1 MKLTFCVAIVFSYRG
16 LTTIQA
22 RSAASG
28 VSGSLR
34 RSQPLRN
41 GLSSSWS
48 SSSLSSAGSSCESS
62 ASSGPSSPFESSP
75 SPRPSHPHSVLVS
88 SFTPEVILVR
98 PASGGPA
105 QFKLPAPQAFKTVN
119 LRHFGLQA
127 AKFATISD
135 IVVYGPDG
143 LTDEVVETAVAAYEA
158 VEHQRRSRAEN
169 GIGYNVFV
177 VCDTFEVFER
187 EFPHRVAIDSS
198 GFVRNKLN
206 FLDREREEMRV
217 LTQASEIGENV
228 FLGNTQDVPLP
239 SSMSGRPLSSDSAS
253 SILNDN
259 PLGVAVCIEAHDQA
273 LNPSAQMLASTERT
287 LHDLEAEARA
297 FQEVTTLL
305 HAGVT
310 VADDASSRYR
320 STCGAEYNEFDD
332 EVVLRVPVDSIAHL
346 ECQSTGAGASGNNLT
361 QFINSLVNLAG
372 WIIDQSTPA
381 TDKLPRRVL
390 LHCNDGYTETSLL
403 ALTYVML
410 VRRCNAP
417 EAYLYLQHQAERS
430 FFVYP
435 ADVATLTKIEQ
446 RVGQVIRRADAE
458 REREQI
464 RLSTEKESSPMER
477 SDSGYVEDGN
487 EGSAAGPAW
496 AIKAAKVERALPA
509 LPELKLSRPEDQPWF
524 FGSTFEGH
532 FPSRILPFL
541 YLGNLAHANNALML
555 KELGITHVVSMG
567 ESALSPPRPPPFSL
581 TAAFSRQATL
591 PDNSLWLEERLGH
604 IAVLDQK
611 NVADD
616 GIDSLRPHIDSA
628 LEFIERARQEGGRVL
643 VHCRVGVSR
652 SASIVIA
659 YLMRHVELDLASAY
673 LLTRSRRL
681 NILIQPNLPFMAT
694 LHAFEADLLREKE
707 AARARLLREGVEV
720 RDEDEGGQLGRAG
733 LKRSNRL
740 GWSTLAH
747 EIAVLNERFLC

>member
-1 MKLTFCVAIVFSYRG
+1 MVKP
-16 LTTIQA
+16 QA
-22 RSAASG
+22 
-28 VSGSLR
+28 
-34 RSQPLRN
+34 
-41 GLSSSWS
+41 
-48 SSSLSSAGSSCESS
+48 
-62 ASSGPSSPFESSP
+62 
-75 SPRPSHPHSVLVS
+75 
-88 SFTPEVILVR
+88 
-98 PASGGPA
+98 GGPA

-135 IVVYGPDG
+135 IVVYGEDG
-143 LTDEVVETAVAAYEA
+143 LTEEVVETALAAYEA
-158 VEHQRRSRAEN
+158 IEHQRLSRGEDA
-169 GIGYNVFV
+169 IAYNVFV
-177 VCDTFEVFER
+177 VRDSFDVFEH
-187 EFPHRVAIDSS
+187 EHAHRVAVDSN

-217 LTQASEIGENV
+217 LTQASEIGDNV

-239 SSMSGRPLSSDSAS
+239 SSINGRPLSTDSAS

-259 PLGVAVCIEAHDQA
+259 PLGLAICIEAHDQA
-273 LNPSAQMLASTERT
+273 LNPSAHMLASTERT
-287 LHDLEAEARA
+287 LHDAESEARA
-297 FQEVTTLL
+297 FEEVTTLL

-310 VADDASSRYR
+310 VTGDDSSSRYP
-320 STCGAEYNEFDD
+320 STCGGGEMNEFDS
-332 EVVLRVPVDSIAHL
+332 EQVLRVPVDSIAHL
-346 ECQSTGAGASGNNLT
+346 ECQSTGSGATGNNLT
-361 QFINSLVNLAG
+361 QFINSLVDLAG
-372 WIIDQSTPA
+372 WIIDQSSAGEPN
-381 TDKLPRRVL
+381 KLPRRVL

-410 VRRCNAP
+410 SRRCNAP

-446 RVGQVIRRADAE
+446 RVAHVIHRSDD
-458 REREQI
+458 EREQL
-464 RLSTEKESSPMER
+464 RRAAEKESSPMER

-487 EGSAAGPAW
+487 EGPGPGPAW
-496 AIKAAKVERALPA
+496 AVKAVKAERALPA
-509 LPELKLSRPEDQPWF
+509 LPQVKLSTPVDQPWF
-524 FGSTFEGH
+524 YSDSFEGH

-567 ESALSPPRPPPFSL
+567 ESALAPPRPPPFSL
-581 TAAFSRQATL
+581 TAAFSRQAAL
-591 PDNSLWLEERLGH
+591 PDNSLWLEERLGN

-616 GIDSLRPHIDSA
+616 GIDSLRPHIDAA
-628 LEFIERARQEGGRVL
+628 LEFIEQARQQGGRVL

-681 NILIQPNLPFMAT
+681 NILIQPNLPFAAT
-694 LHAFEADLLREKE
+694 LHAFEADLLHEKDQR
-707 AARARLLREGVEV
+707 RAELAREGVV
-720 RDEDEGGQLGRAG
+720 LADEDEGHLLGRAG